1 MTVTDP
7 KTTEAPAVEEP
18 KLTKKQR
25 AILEAAL
32 DVFSEQGFAR
42 TATAEI
48 ARRASVAEGT
58 IFRTWRTKKD
68 LLIALVTPVILKL
81 VVPYFIKEVQGVAED
96 DEADLPTFVRGLY
109 RNRVEHVVKRHPRAV
124 RILLQEIAF
133 HPDIQTLLREQAME
147 QLVPHLV
154 EKIGRLQEDGV
165 IRDMPREAVLR
176 LLVVNFAGMLAAGYF
191 VVPGREPDAEAE
203 LQRTVEFVVKGLAA

>member
-1 MTVTDP
+1 MTDP
-7 KTTEAPAVEEP
+7 QTPDPAEPAAEP

-68 LLIALVTPVILKL
+68 LLIALVTPVIIKL
-81 VVPYFIKEVQGVAED
+81 VVPHFIKEVQGVAQE
-96 DEADLPTFVRGLY
+96 EHTDLAGFVRGLY

-133 HPDIQTLLREQAME
+133 HPEIQQLLRDQAMD
-147 QLVPHLV
+147 QLVPPVL
-154 EKIGRLQEDGV
+154 EAIGRFQEAGAV
-165 IRDMPREAVLR
+165 APMPREAVLR
-176 LLVVNFAGMLAAGYF
+176 LLVVNFAGMLVSGYF
-191 VVPGREPDAEAE
+191 TEPDHESDGEAE
-203 LQRTVEFVVKGLAA
+203 LDRTVDFVVKGLGP

>member
-1 MTVTDP
+1 VTDP
-7 KTTEAPAVEEP
+7 TPTDAVADEP

-32 DVFSEQGFAR
+32 DVFSERGFAR
-42 TATAEI
+42 TATSEI

-96 DEADLPTFVRGLY
+96 ADADLPTFVRSLY

-124 RILLQEIAF
+124 RILVQEIAF
-133 HPDIQTLLREQAME
+133 HPEIQELLRDQAMD
-147 QLVPHLV
+147 QLVPHLLDA
-154 EKIGRLQEDGV
+154 IGRYQAAGV
-165 IRDMPREAVLR
+165 IAEMPREAALR
-176 LLVVNFAGMLAAGYF
+176 LLVVNFAGMLVSGYF
-191 VVPGREPDAEAE
+191 APPDKDVDQEVE
-203 LQRTVEFVVKGLAA
+203 LDRTVDFVVKGLSA

>member
-1 MTVTDP
+1 MAVTDP
-7 KTTEAPAVEEP
+7 EPHDATEP

-68 LLIALVTPVILKL
+68 LLIALVTPVIIKL
-81 VVPYFIKEVQGVAED
+81 VVPYFIKEVQGVVEKED
-96 DEADLPTFVRGLY
+96 QDLPSFVRALY
-109 RNRVEHVVKRHPRAV
+109 RNRFEHVVKRHPRAV

-133 HPDIQTLLREQAME
+133 HPDIQTLLRDQAMD

-154 EKIGRLQEDGV
+154 EAIARFQAAGAIK
-165 IRDMPREAVLR
+165 DMPPEAVLR
-176 LLVVNFAGMLAAGYF
+176 FLVVNFAGMLAAGYF
-191 VVPGREPDAEAE
+191 VVPGRETDEEAE
-203 LQRTVEFVVKGLAA
+203 LERTVVFVVQGLSG

>member
-1 MTVTDP
+1 MTDP
-7 KTTEAPAVEEP
+7 IIIEDSPAPEP

-32 DVFSEQGFAR
+32 DVFSERGFAR
-42 TATAEI
+42 TATSEI

-81 VVPYFIKEVQGVAED
+81 VVPYLLREVQGVASDED
-96 DEADLPTFVRGLY
+96 TDLPGFVRGLY
-109 RNRVEHVVKRHPRAV
+109 RNRVEHVVKHHPRAV

-133 HPDIQTLLREQAME
+133 HPEIQTLLRDQAME
-147 QLVPHLV
+147 QLVPHLLDA
-154 EKIGRLQEDGV
+154 IGRLQDAGAV
-165 IRDMPREAVLR
+165 APMPREAALR
-176 LLVVNFAGMLAAGYF
+176 LLVVNFAGMLVSGYF
-191 VVPGREPDAEAE
+191 NAPDRPADDEAE
-203 LQRTVEFVVKGLAA
+203 LDRTVEFVVKGLSS